1 MARPRII
8 KTPQAFD
15 RLAKKYFESCRKEKR
30 RPTLTGL
37 VLALGL
43 SSRQSLDDYQGR
55 EGFIDSVKRAKLRI
69 EEAYEDRLDGSSPAG
84 AIFALKNFGWS
95 DRSQLDHTSSD
106 GSMSPVAPVDLS
118 HLTVDELT
126 ALAKVVFSGEK
137 PKGEKC

>member
-8 KTPQAFD
+8 ENSQVFD
-15 RLAKKYFESCRKEKR
+15 RLAKKYFDSCQKEKR

-55 EGFIDSVKRAKLRI
+55 EEFLDSVKRAKLRI
-69 EEAYEDRLDGSSPAG
+69 EEAYEDRLDGNSPAG

-95 DRSQLDHTSSD
+95 DRSQLDHSSSD
-106 GSMSPVAPVDLS
+106 GSMSPAGLS
-118 HLTVDELT
+118 DEVRAFVE
-126 ALAKVVFSGEK
+126 ALASGHHTKE
-137 PKGEKC
+137 PKDGGYGPD